1 MTQAAIEELLA
12 KQEITELLYRY
23 CRGIDRLDWDLV
35 RSCYHDDAYDD
46 HSIFRGSPDE
56 FVAFFREFL
65 TPMTGTTHTIA
76 NILITVDGDVAGSE
90 SHILAWHGLPA
101 EGDGPAK
108 DLTASGRYVDRL
120 ERRNGEWKIAHRIVV
135 FEWTRIEPVG
145 GQFEVGADVDMVWS
159 RRDRDDPSYAA
170 LEHRAVTGAH

>member
-145 GQFEVGADVDMVWS
+145 GQFEVGPEVAMVWS

>member
-1 MTQAAIEELLA
+1 
-12 KQEITELLYRY
+12 
-23 CRGIDRLDWDLV
+23 
-35 RSCYHDDAYDD
+35 
-46 HSIFRGSPDE
+46 PDE

-101 EGDGPAK
+101 EG
-108 DLTASGRYVDRL
+108 RYVDRL

-145 GQFEVGADVDMVWS
+145 VQFEVGPEVAMVWS

-170 LEHRAVTGAH
+170 L